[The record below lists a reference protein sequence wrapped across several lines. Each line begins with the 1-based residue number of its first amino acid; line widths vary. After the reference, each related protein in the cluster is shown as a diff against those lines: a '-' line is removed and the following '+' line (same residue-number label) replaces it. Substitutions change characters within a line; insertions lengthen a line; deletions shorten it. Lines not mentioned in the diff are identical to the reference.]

1 MIKKVFF
8 DSDVIL
14 DVILKRLPH
23 FEPSQQVL
31 SLAESGLLS
40 GHTSSLIIANCYDII
55 WHIKDHKSALK
66 AVSKLRVFLNIL
78 PFTDKGISQ
87 SLSSESK
94 DFEDALEYFI
104 CINNGINN
112 LITRN
117 ISDYRKLQ
125 INALSPKDF
134 LNLEEIKTIIEE
146 PGNND

>member
-23 FEPSQQVL
+23 FEASQQVL

-40 GHTSSLIIANCYDII
+40 GHTSSLLIANCYYII
-55 WHIKDHKSALK
+55 SHIKDHKSALK

-78 PFTDKGISQ
+78 PFTDKEISQ
-87 SLSSESK
+87 SLNSEIK

-104 CINNGINN
+104 CINNGIDN

-117 ISDYRKLQ
+117 ISDYRKLE

-146 PGNND
+146 SGNND